1 MFLLFGFYAIITKG
15 GVDMNLKRNALIILL
30 LGVLILFLGFIAPIV
45 FWNNYTSNNGAIGI
59 IGGVDTPTYMFML
72 SALFEGLPFILVFLG
87 ISLIISSGFCLL
99 FSNTV
104 KKHCNI
110 NTSAISLVL
119 SGVGA
124 LGLVCVFVW
133 ISIVSFH
140 EMSKHPIEYPIS
152 VFLGIV
158 CFFTFIVLIIIYL
171 KLRKTNWSIKGI
183 MWCGGVNDVPVSS

>member
-1 MFLLFGFYAIITKG
+1 MS
-15 GVDMNLKRNALIILL
+15 NLQR
-30 LGVLILFLGFIAPIV
+30 FFHR
-45 FWNNYTSNNGAIGI
+45 
-59 IGGVDTPTYMFML
+59 
-72 SALFEGLPFILVFLG
+72 
-87 ISLIISSGFCLL
+87 LL

-110 NTSAISLVL
+110 NTSTISLVL

-183 MWCGGVNDVPVSS
+183 MRCGGVNDVSVSS